1 MKLNRLIM
9 LAVIFCGINI
19 FAQEQNDY
27 SKESGYF
34 DFREILS
41 LKTGELT
48 TEICLEEP
56 ILKMVAQM
64 GEAKDKELGNLI
76 EGLKLVKVNEFMAG
90 KKNIQKV
97 DETFESVGK
106 KLQSEKWNRI
116 IKTKQKN
123 HNAYVFVKSNSSGD
137 FDGLLI
143 MAKDKEGK
151 ITIVNIIGKIDLT
164 AIGRLSKEFN
174 FPDVGK
180 FKDHQ
185 KEEN

>member
-1 MKLNRLIM
+1 MKLHKLIM
-9 LAVIFCGINI
+9 LTVILCGINI
-19 FAQEQNDY
+19 LAQEQNDY
-27 SKESGYF
+27 SKEPGYF
-34 DFREILS
+34 NFGEVLS

-56 ILKMVAQM
+56 VLKMVAQM
-64 GEAKDKELGNLI
+64 GEAKDKELGNLVN
-76 EGLKLVKVNEFMAG
+76 GLKLVKVNEFMVG
-90 KKNIQKV
+90 KKNISKV

-123 HNAYVFVKSNSSGD
+123 HNAYVYVKSNSSGD
-137 FDGLLI
+137 FDGLVI

-151 ITIVNIIGKIDLT
+151 ITLVNIIGKIDLT

-180 FKDHQ
+180 MRNHQ

>member
-1 MKLNRLIM
+1 MKLYKLIM
-9 LAVIFCGINI
+9 LTVLFCCINI
-19 FAQEQNDY
+19 LAQEQNDY
-27 SKESGYF
+27 SKEPGYF
-34 DFREILS
+34 DFGEILS

-56 ILKMVAQM
+56 ILKMVAKM
-64 GEAKDKELGNLI
+64 GEAKDKELGNI
-76 EGLKLVKVNEFMAG
+76 VDGLKLVKVNEFIVG

-106 KLQSEKWNRI
+106 KLQSDKWNRT

-123 HNAYVFVKSNSSGD
+123 HNAYVYVKSNSSGD
-137 FDGLLI
+137 FDGLVI

-151 ITIVNIIGKIDLT
+151 ITLVNIIGKIDLA

-174 FPDVGK
+174 FPDIGK
-180 FKDHQ
+180 M
-185 KEEN
+185 KEKNTEKE